1 MRKCSIFNNNHVI
14 LSDTVGFIT
23 NLPTELVISFKTTL
37 DEIQFSD
44 YLLHI
49 IDISNP
55 EWEKQ
60 KETVENILVTILGD
74 KYDERKII
82 EIWNKS
88 DLLNKE
94 DLTYFRNVAER
105 NNDIILFSSKFKSG
119 KEDLLELIN
128 NKLKKNKKFLFFDF
142 TSSTYGKKI
151 KTLL

>member
-1 MRKCSIFNNNHVI
+1 MRKCSISNNNHVI

-37 DEIQFSD
+37 DEIHFSD

-60 KETVENILVTILGD
+60 KKTVEAILATILGD
-74 KYDERKII
+74 KYDQRKII

-94 DLTYFRNVAER
+94 DLRYFKNFSDR
-105 NNDIILFSSKFKSG
+105 NNGAILFSSKFRNG
-119 KEDLLELIN
+119 KEDLLKLIN
-128 NKLKKNKKFLFFDF
+128 NKLKKNKKFLFFNF
-142 TSSTYGKKI
+142 TSSTYSKKI